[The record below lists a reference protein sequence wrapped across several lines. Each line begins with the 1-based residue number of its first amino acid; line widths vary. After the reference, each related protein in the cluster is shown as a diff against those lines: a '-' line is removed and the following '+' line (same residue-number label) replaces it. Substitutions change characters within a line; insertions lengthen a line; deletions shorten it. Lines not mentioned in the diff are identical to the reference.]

1 MIITIFTIFYISIL
15 VLSFR
20 TFFSEKYSPTEFDDT
35 RRVLLMVILMLSTI
49 FYFALSVPKTI
60 IDLNIANAVKSQIV
74 LMKPLEKFREDIA
87 INEKELAKVE
97 RLIEKAFDKNNP
109 NVSVKMENGVKIYSF
124 LGSSDLGSA
133 EAGNAEKQKL
143 LMNYIEKQ
151 NEIADQLIYI
161 KKLAYGDEYYK
172 LQQEYATF
180 ANSIFDGWVIRLF
193 SISENYKPVSN
204 QIYAPNE

>member
-1 MIITIFTIFYISIL
+1 MIITILTIFYILLLI
-15 VLSFR
+15 VAFR
-20 TFFSEKYSPTEFDDT
+20 TFFFNEGLSDENLEKNFF
-35 RRVLLMVILMLSTI
+35 LMVILMLSTVLYI
-49 FYFALSVPKTI
+49 AVSPFI
-60 IDLNIANAVKSQIV
+60 IKNFNKANAIKSQII

-109 NVSVKMENGVKIYSF
+109 NVSVRMENGVKIYSF

-151 NEIADQLIYI
+151 NKIADQLIYI

-193 SISENYKPVSN
+193 SISENYKPVNN